1 MRKILANN
9 CKKNTICAK
18 KKAVKTYCFKQ
29 LKNYCSTLI
38 RKIFPRFKSRSVFK
52 YIF

>member
-1 MRKILANN
+1 MRKILAND

-18 KKAVKTYCFKQ
+18 KAVKTYCFKR
-29 LKNYCSTLI
+29 LKNYSSTLI